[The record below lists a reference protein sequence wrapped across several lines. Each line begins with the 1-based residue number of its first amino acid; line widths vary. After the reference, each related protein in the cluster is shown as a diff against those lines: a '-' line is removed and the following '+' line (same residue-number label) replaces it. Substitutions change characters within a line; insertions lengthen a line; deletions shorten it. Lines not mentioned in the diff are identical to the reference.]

1 MSDKALQTLQEKL
14 LAFAKAR
21 DWEQF
26 QSPKN
31 LAMAISVEAAELM
44 EHFQWLDTEASRH
57 LPADKHQAAAFE
69 LADVFMYTLLM
80 AERMNINL
88 LATAEEKMALNE
100 KRYPADLVKGQA
112 KKHNEYHNLPD
123 KRP

>member
-1 MSDKALQTLQEKL
+1 MQKDALQTLQDKL

-31 LAMAISVEAAELM
+31 LSMAIAIEAAELM
-44 EHFQWLDTEASRH
+44 EHFQWLDNDASRN
-57 LPADKHQAAAFE
+57 LPDEKYRAAAFE

-80 AERMNINL
+80 AERMGIDL
-88 LATAEEKMALNE
+88 VATTHDKMAFNE
-100 KRYPADLVKGQA
+100 KRYPAERVKGQA
-112 KKHNEYHNLPD
+112 KKHNEYSQPASE
-123 KRP
+123 P

>member
-1 MSDKALQTLQEKL
+1 MQKDALQTLQDKL

-31 LAMAISVEAAELM
+31 LSMAIAIEAAELM
-44 EHFQWLDTEASRH
+44 EHFQWLDNDASRN
-57 LPADKHQAAAFE
+57 LPDEKHRAAAFE

-80 AERMNINL
+80 AERMGIDL
-88 LATAEEKMALNE
+88 VATTHDKMALNE
-100 KRYPADLVKGQA
+100 KRYPAERVKGQA
-112 KKHNEYHNLPD
+112 KKHNEYSQPASE
-123 KRP
+123 P